1 MTHHVTLLQK
11 FFRCVQAME
20 FKACRIQCKKSLV
33 RSLGNCQV
41 EFRDQESTYLG
52 GPRYLKCLQLFYA
65 YYIIGANL
73 LDFRFGTEFFT
84 IFLAP
89 KFIKDSVPFV
99 KDSVPFIKNSVPFIK
114 VSVPFIKNS
123 VPKFWHRNCIP
134 PNQNPQRY
142 QYRNR

>member
-1 MTHHVTLLQK
+1 M
-11 FFRCVQAME
+11 
-20 FKACRIQCKKSLV
+20 
-33 RSLGNCQV
+33 
-41 EFRDQESTYLG
+41 
-52 GPRYLKCLQLFYA
+52 KCLQLFYA

-99 KDSVPFIKNSVPFIK
+99 KDLVPFIKNSVPFIK

-134 PNQNPQRY
+134 PVVSASYVQLVLGLMYLPIPVLIDLRGI
-142 QYRNR
+142 